1 MPRIPYIRE
10 AGAVL
15 VLVALTAGGWGL
27 YRAGG
32 NAARV
37 ACLQAQAKQEAAYK
51 AALAKEQERAAD
63 ANEAL
68 RVRLAKPA
76 PGRTIREVVRNVPSA
91 CTVDP
96 AVSDSVREAV
106 KRANQ
111 AAASE

>member
-1 MPRIPYIRE
+1 MPFLLMYWKHLLVVALLAT
-10 AGAVL
+10 AGA
-15 VLVALTAGGWGL
+15 WL

-37 ACLQAQAKQEAAYK
+37 DCMQAQAAQEAAYK
-51 AALAKEQERAAD
+51 AAMAAEQQRAAE

-68 RVRLAKPA
+68 RQRLAKPA
-76 PGRTIREVVRNVPSA
+76 PGNGIREVVRNVPSD
-91 CTVDP
+91 CRVDP

-111 AAASE
+111 AAAAK